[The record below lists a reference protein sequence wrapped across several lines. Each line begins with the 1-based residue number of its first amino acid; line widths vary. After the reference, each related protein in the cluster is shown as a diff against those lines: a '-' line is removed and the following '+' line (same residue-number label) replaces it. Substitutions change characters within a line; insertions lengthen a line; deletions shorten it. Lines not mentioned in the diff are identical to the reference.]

1 MCHRVFVVNA
11 PYASF
16 LSRFQGFSLFR
27 FAPRFS
33 ALPRFASLPPVKTVV
48 LVFGLCSFLLELGN
62 SSRLAT
68 LFSLHE
74 PQPRSSAAPL
84 LRFPP
89 TLPKSAT
96 SLPLRAYRVGNP
108 ADFQT
113 ECATFFS
120 EVVQVFGVPKS
131 VGQIYGLLYA
141 SPEPLS
147 FSDIVERLDISKGSA
162 SQGLQLL
169 RSLGAIKVA
178 DAKPW
183 PSSGKLKAVSDKQES
198 GSVDAKLSPS
208 SLALNA
214 SHSHSPFHLH
224 SGGEAPR
231 RIAYEPEL
239 SLRRLV
245 SGVMQERISPLAV
258 AGTDRLGRLRELAES
273 GGGASDFYLDR
284 VKQLETWRRRLRTVL
299 PVLSML
305 LGPKSRK

>member
-1 MCHRVFVVNA
+1 
-11 PYASF
+11 
-16 LSRFQGFSLFR
+16 
-27 FAPRFS
+27 
-33 ALPRFASLPPVKTVV
+33 V

-62 SSRLAT
+62 SSRLAA

-131 VGQIYGLLYA
+131 VGQIYG
-141 SPEPLS
+141 
-147 FSDIVERLDISKGSA
+147 LDISKGSA